1 MAIGRAVER
10 GSVVYAYYDNKGR
23 ILFSKPKGSQRG
35 DGLKGYTGTTLNIQ
49 RRGVM
54 YTYDEKG
61 RQIFSISAT

>member
-1 MAIGRAVER
+1 MAIGSAVER
-10 GSVVYAYYDNKGR
+10 GSAVYAYDDKGR
-23 ILFSKPKGSQRG
+23 MLFQKPRGSRRG
-35 DGLKGYTGTTLNIQ
+35 DGLKGFTETTINIQ